1 MGRLTTNVSAALRR
15 LRAWQLVAA
24 ARLRRRAFFCA
35 ALAGN
40 SDINVCVN
48 SDLTVSCNC
57 HDVDGSGRIGHLGR
71 QSLAAIF
78 AGPMAQRFRQE
89 LARGRLPTPQCARC
103 SDLRSV
109 PKDKAERLVDRYH
122 LPTFLMVEN
131 TSRCNLQCTSCPRP
145 QIRRL
150 RKKHSMSLDDVRRVA
165 EQVRDAGI
173 ASVAYLNFGE
183 PFLSKNIRQ
192 ELEILREENP
202 GLRINTSTNAMAIDC
217 DEKRE
222 AALLLDRIQ
231 ISLDGIDQEMVAKYQ
246 RGMDF
251 ARAYRNMK
259 SLVEYRDARGLSA
272 PVIVWKYLLF
282 WWNDRERHLETAIE
296 LGRQAGVDEM
306 FFEKTVSPFY
316 GISWRYRLGLLN
328 SISEKSAWGIGVKLR
343 EHVAPCEVEPPLANL
358 SVK

>member
-1 MGRLTTNVSAALRR
+1 MGKMTTRVSAVLRR
-15 LRAWQLVAA
+15 TRAAQLVAA
-24 ARLRRRAFFCA
+24 ARLRRKAFFCA

-48 SDLTVSCNC
+48 SDLSVSCNC
-57 HDVDGSGRIGHLGR
+57 HDVDGSGWIGHLGR
-71 QSLAAIF
+71 ASLAEVF
-78 AGPMAQRFRQE
+78 AGPVAQRFRQE
-89 LARGRLPTPQCARC
+89 LAAGRLPTPQCARC
-103 SDLRSV
+103 CDLRMVS
-109 PKDKAERLVDRYH
+109 KDKAARLVDRYH

-150 RKKHSMSLDDVRRVA
+150 RAKHSMSLDDVRRVA
-165 EQVRDAGI
+165 QQVREAGI

-183 PFLSKNIRQ
+183 PFLSRNIRQ

-202 GLRINTSTNAMAIDC
+202 GLRINTSTNAMLIDC

-231 ISLDGIDQEMVAKYQ
+231 ISLDGIDQAMVTRYQ

-251 ARAYRNMK
+251 ARAFQNMK
-259 SLVEYRDARGLSA
+259 SLVEYRDARGA
-272 PVIVWKYLLF
+272 PTPTIVWKYLLF
-282 WWNDRERHLETAIE
+282 WWNDRKQHLAAAIE
-296 LGRQAGVDEM
+296 MGRDAGVDEL

-316 GISWRYRLGLLN
+316 GIAWRYRLGLLN
-328 SISEKSAWGIGVKLR
+328 DLGEKSAWGIGVKLR
-343 EHVAPCEVEPPLANL
+343 ECAEPCEAGAL
-358 SVK
+358 